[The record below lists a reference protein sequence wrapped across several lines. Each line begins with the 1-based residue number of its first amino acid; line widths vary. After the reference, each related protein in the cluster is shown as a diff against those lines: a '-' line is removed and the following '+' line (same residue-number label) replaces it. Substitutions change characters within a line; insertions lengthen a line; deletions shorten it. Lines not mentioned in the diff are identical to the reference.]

1 LTRQEGNSRTV
12 YSNIY
17 DLKRGT
23 VHVYNLGNF
32 EEVVV
37 MDLAEELKKGQRR
50 LDLPSLFKPRS
61 QG

>member
-1 LTRQEGNSRTV
+1 
-12 YSNIY
+12 
-17 DLKRGT
+17 LKQGT

-50 LDLPSLFKPRS
+50 LELRSLFKPRS